1 MRLAPTAKGT
11 TVLLTMAVGIL
22 SLVTGIVYLG
32 SPVVLSVL
40 EPFAPDVVRAVVG
53 FTGALTGFL
62 LLLSASGLRR
72 GLRAA
77 WFSTLLLLPAAALQG
92 LLQSS
97 PFSFPLVILSIVAI
111 PSVYRQ
117 RGRFRRSTELTD
129 AQLAAGAALGG
140 VLAYGSVGSFVL
152 REDYAEIETPLD
164 AFYYTIVTAT
174 TVGYGDAVPETQIAR
189 WFALSV
195 VILGPTSFILAGG
208 VLLGPVLESRF
219 KAALGKMTSS
229 KLETLDDHVLLL
241 GVGEMTPSILDELHD
256 RTQFLVVTGEQ
267 SVASR
272 LQESD
277 VDVLV
282 KDPGDL
288 DALRSARVE
297 RARAVIVASNSDGDD
312 ALAILTVRRLSPDVH
327 IVAGASNRQ
336 NIEKL
341 RDAGADT
348 VISATAIGSH
358 LLADAALKGE
368 SVEQLNVNDA
378 AREHSDSS

>member
-11 TVLLTMAVGIL
+11 TVLLTTAVGIL